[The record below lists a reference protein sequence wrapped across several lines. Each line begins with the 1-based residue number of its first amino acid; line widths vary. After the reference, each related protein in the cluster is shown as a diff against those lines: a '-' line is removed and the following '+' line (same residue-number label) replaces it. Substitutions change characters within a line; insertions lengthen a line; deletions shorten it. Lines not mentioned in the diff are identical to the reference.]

1 MAWFSHPIMAMP
13 SPNQSHATLSERL
26 KSCDVRPTPQREVVL
41 KVILEKRDHPTADE
55 IFARV
60 KSSMPTISLATV
72 YNCLDTLVQ
81 CGLIRQV
88 NLERAPTR
96 YCPNLHQHAHF
107 HDEAT
112 GQIHDVDLPEEL
124 IARLRELLPAGFDA
138 STIDLTFRG
147 STSPTQ
153 PELVTDQAHAAGNPH
168 GAN

>member
-1 MAWFSHPIMAMP
+1 MP
-13 SPNQSHATLSERL
+13 SSKQNHAALSERL
-26 KSCDVRPTPQREVVL
+26 KACDVRPTPQREVVL

-96 YCPNLHQHAHF
+96 YCPNLDEHAHF
-107 HDEAT
+107 HDERT
-112 GQIHDVDLPEEL
+112 GQIHDVHLPEDL
-124 IARLRELLPAGFDA
+124 MARLREVLPAGFDA
-138 STIDLTFRG
+138 RSIDLTFRG
-147 STSPTQ
+147 STKP
-153 PELVTDQAHAAGNPH
+153 